1 MTPSKAV
8 TTATVATVA
17 VALFANN
24 LLAIPIEWAFV
35 LGLPLGGLVLLGVLL
50 GGASDANW
58 EPAPA
63 PTFAPAELHASTL
76 AVRFAEAAEDHH
88 RFTSRVQ
95 PRLRR
100 LAVARLRGRAGTED
114 LTGLDDPRARQALS
128 PELYRLLTDRHARLP
143 EPGRMAA
150 LLDELEGS

>member
-1 MTPSKAV
+1 MSASKAV
-8 TTATVATVA
+8 TGATVATMA

-114 LTGLDDPRARQALS
+114 LTGLDDPRARQVLS